1 MKTPLPRLAAV
12 MTPFPYSISPA
23 ATRADA
29 ERMIAEHEFHHLPVT
44 DGERVV
50 GIVHSEDLAN
60 SSAASVGDIARQ
72 APYIVDMETPLA
84 EVLNHMARHHV
95 DATVVLRHGKLAG
108 VFTTTDACKGFAD
121 LLEALS
127 PTPGDDLVA

>member
-29 ERMIAEHEFHHLPVT
+29 ERMIAEHDFHHLPVT
-44 DGERVV
+44 DGDIVV
-50 GIVHSEDLAN
+50 GVVHSEDLATSN
-60 SSAASVGDIARQ
+60 ADIVGDIARPG
-72 APYIVDMETPLA
+72 PYVVDMETPLA
-84 EVLNHMARHHV
+84 EVLNHMASHHV

-108 VFTTTDACKGFAD
+108 VFTTTDACRGFAD
-121 LLEALS
+121 LLETLS